1 MWGPGVLAGLLGVPG
16 YRCCPVGR
24 SAGGCFDASGL
35 LLRVGRGGYRVRARV
50 ALSMRSP
57 RSSALASR

>member
-1 MWGPGVLAGLLGVPG
+1 MWGPGVLAGLLG
-16 YRCCPVGR
+16 
-24 SAGGCFDASGL
+24 AGLSLLSGGAVRRGCFDASGL